1 MLEKHSFD
9 GDVVYLYIDES
20 QDGNQSDENSSLYL
34 CASLILCEYKDTIVD
49 DLKITKEKLKND
61 QFVGLNKKSINKLLH
76 YNDDNE
82 EVRTKVTDQIR
93 MMFFKSY
100 IAKMKFKDHEY
111 DNVYYSLLK
120 SILKNR
126 VVKYKNRTLI
136 IRYEQNSKIT
146 KKGIQLVVDNV
157 LESIAKENKHI
168 IKSLPEVEEVTKDDL
183 LVSIPDYSLGL
194 YLTYSK
200 EKKQDKPQKYILYR
214 FEKIRSKIR
223 LFIDLDNSTYFYR
236 KTYKYI

>member
-1 MLEKHSFD
+1 
-9 GDVVYLYIDES
+9 
-20 QDGNQSDENSSLYL
+20 
-34 CASLILCEYKDTIVD
+34 
-49 DLKITKEKLKND
+49 
-61 QFVGLNKKSINKLLH
+61 
-76 YNDDNE
+76 
-82 EVRTKVTDQIR
+82 

-100 IAKMKFKDHEY
+100 IAKMKFNENKY
-111 DNVYYSLLK
+111 DYVYYSLLK

-136 IRYEQNSKIT
+136 IRYEQNPKIT
-146 KKGIQLVVDNV
+146 KKGIQSVVDSV
-157 LESIAKENKHI
+157 LESIAKDKKHI

-200 EKKQDKPQKYILYR
+200 EKKKDKPKKYILYR

-223 LFIDLDNSTYFYR
+223 LFIDLDNSTYFSR